1 MLPSALSTVMFLCNC
16 ARSCCSLRRRN
27 SEAVLTSVLKAG
39 LSIGFGFFLSRPMV
53 HGPIRVGSRSPSRVI
68 STAQPSSSS
77 FLMMRAVQPSSRHRR
92 GSWMTS
98 AASVGRSSVSGES
111 GARSDM
117 EAVRVSSER
126 GARSVMIVE
135 TALRCSLRSR
145 QIASKASIAGKLAA
159 MEIELK
165 LAIAPGDVDAFRQLP
180 LLQQF
185 SSAGAA
191 PPVQD
196 LFSTYFDTA
205 GLHQRHE
212 WECQVPGAQIELDL
226 LLPLVDNPL
235 ARQALELPG
244 LQAQLQEMFT
254 TSFQRTIWMLQL
266 PQDTVVE
273 LALDQGY
280 VAAAGRRV
288 ALCELELELKSGQT
302 EALLAFSHA
311 LRQALPLSPSNISKA
326 QRGFALRS
334 PDADSSL

>member
-1 MLPSALSTVMFLCNC
+1 
-16 ARSCCSLRRRN
+16 
-27 SEAVLTSVLKAG
+27 
-39 LSIGFGFFLSRPMV
+39 
-53 HGPIRVGSRSPSRVI
+53 
-68 STAQPSSSS
+68 
-77 FLMMRAVQPSSRHRR
+77 
-92 GSWMTS
+92 
-98 AASVGRSSVSGES
+98 
-111 GARSDM
+111 
-117 EAVRVSSER
+117 
-126 GARSVMIVE
+126 MIVE

-196 LFSTYFDTA
+196 LFSTYFDTAGLHLKKHKSALRVRKLDDLWIQTYKGGGRVEA